1 MKRII
6 TIAGF
11 LILGSLAL
19 AGVAQ
24 ATPPSNL
31 TSTTLG
37 RISLGPFHESSHSF
51 KISSR
56 HPTDVV
62 VLTTTI
68 NPGGSTGWHSHPG
81 PAFIVVIRGTLTVY
95 DGDDPTCTPHRVR
108 ARHRLP
114 RSGLRARAHR
124 PQRRRHAGNR
134 RPDLPQR
141 ATRRLPPDRRA
152 RTRQLPVLEHDRRR
166 PADAA
171 SPPRSTHSP
180 SRTGGHAAVPQIRF
194 ICAQPSTRSAQLTTA
209 HSRRSVIVRA
219 DYNVPACHATRPRR
233 ALIKPIV
240 AHPDRGRC

>member
-1 MKRII
+1 VKRII
-6 TIAGF
+6 IIAGF

-37 RISLGPFHESSHSF
+37 RISLGPFHESSHGF

-95 DGDDPTCTPHRVR
+95 DGDDPTCAPHRYGPGTGFLDPGFG
-108 ARHRLP
+108 H
-114 RSGLRARAHR
+114 AHR
-124 PQRRRHAGNR
+124 PQRRRDAGDR
-134 RPDLPQR
+134 GPDLPQR

-152 RTRQLPVLEHDRRR
+152 RTRQLPVLGQSRRR
-166 PADAA
+166 PADRPA
-171 SPPRSTHSP
+171 SAPPQHSWSVP
-180 SRTGGHAAVPQIRF
+180 GRLTCGRTGCSSAVTTMSWQEPARIAAILP
-194 ICAQPSTRSAQLTTA
+194 
-209 HSRRSVIVRA
+209 
-219 DYNVPACHATRPRR
+219 
-233 ALIKPIV
+233 
-240 AHPDRGRC
+240 